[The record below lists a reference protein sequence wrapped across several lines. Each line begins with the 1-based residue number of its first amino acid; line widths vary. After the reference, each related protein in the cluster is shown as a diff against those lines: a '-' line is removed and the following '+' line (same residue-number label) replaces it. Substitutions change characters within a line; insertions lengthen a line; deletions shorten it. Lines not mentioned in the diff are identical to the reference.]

1 MPNKKITTMRSYLLV
16 IIIIA
21 ITSCV
26 SVYKPYDNKATFFEN
41 AHDTF
46 LADTF
51 RIDSLEHNCLLPA
64 SMYMYEKPKELQ
76 NVTRLYLSNK
86 HFVKTLDTVEY
97 GWRLYPIKSILVVE
111 MTFENSRTSKKFFKN
126 NKEKLNLDG
135 WPYSN
140 SVVFKNKI
148 LYIRRY
154 NGLKSRRV
162 NYILNVLKKNYN
174 CYD

>member
-1 MPNKKITTMRSYLLV
+1 MRSYLLG

-21 ITSCV
+21 ITSCL

-46 LADTF
+46 FADTF
-51 RIDSLEHNCLLPA
+51 RIDSIKHYSFMPP
-64 SMYMYEKPKELQ
+64 YMFISGIPKEVQ
-76 NVTRLYLSNK
+76 GATTFYISNK
-86 HFVKTLDTVEY
+86 HYVKTLDTVEY
-97 GWRLYPIKSILVVE
+97 GWRLYPIKTIIVLE
-111 MTFENSRTSKKFFKN
+111 MTFENYRTSKKYFKN
-126 NKEKLNLDG
+126 HKVNLSD
-135 WPYSN
+135 WPYSG

-148 LYIRRY
+148 LCIGRY
-154 NGLKSRRV
+154 NGVRSRRA